1 MPQRFSFW
9 LALVALL
16 LLSIGLSLSLGAT
29 QLAFVDVL
37 SALGVPVQAA
47 HPQAQ
52 LILEQ
57 IRLPRMLLAV
67 VVGSVLAISGVAM
80 QGLFRNPLA
89 DPGLIGVAMGASLG
103 AAIAIVGSS
112 FLGNLPVFIAPY
124 LLSGCAFLG
133 GLVTVLLV
141 YRIGTKNG
149 QTQVGTML
157 LAGIAF
163 TALTGALVG
172 LFSYLADDAQLR
184 TLSFWNLGSLSG
196 ASYTRL
202 IPVIVVG
209 LGVFIWLLTQAQSL
223 NALLLGESE
232 ARHLGI
238 DTQGL
243 KRKLIFCVALAT
255 GTVVAATGLIGFIG
269 LIVPH
274 LMRLVVGSDHRYLLP
289 ASALVGASLLLLADV
304 LARLAMAPAEMPIG
318 IITALL
324 GAPFFLYLLIKSR
337 D

>member
-9 LALVALL
+9 LVLVALL

-37 SALGVPVQAA
+37 SALGFPVQAA

-103 AAIAIVGSS
+103 AAIAIVGRS
-112 FLGNLPVFIAPY
+112 FLGNLPAFIEPY

-196 ASYTRL
+196 ASYARL

-274 LMRLVVGSDHRYLLP
+274 LMRLVVGSDHRYLLS

-324 GAPFFLYLLIKSR
+324 GAPFFLYLLIKS
-337 D
+337 